1 MSPLQL
7 RAARTGLTL
16 VACACLA
23 ACGSLNNAAGK
34 VSGLFTP
41 YRADIIQGNFVSKEQ
56 AALLKPGMSRAQVR
70 DILGTPLL
78 ASVFHNDRW
87 DYVFTLKRQGV
98 EPQARKFTVFF
109 KGDSLERFAG
119 DELPNEAEFV
129 AQLDSRPK
137 ATKVPLLEV
146 PEEVLKEFNL
156 KNPPAGGTAAPAPA
170 ASPAPTVYP
179 ALEARAEAP
188 SRAWDASTQR
198 AASAAVVVPAPVVAV
213 APPAARPAPAP
224 APAPVAAAPV
234 AAAPRAP
241 APAAPVVVAAA
252 PVAPVGTP
260 ATPAAPAPAPAAA
273 PVPAPAVTRPAP
285 VPSPADPRAVT
296 AVVVAP
302 AVAPVPAPQPAAAPA
317 PVAQAPAAPA
327 AAAPAARAPAAP
339 AAAAT
344 TGFSSIEPDISAFL
358 TQWMND
364 WQTRN
369 ANAFFAHYA
378 PEFKG
383 TSGTRQEWEAL
394 RRPRI
399 ESRLSISIG
408 VLDVRTRVVSPTEA
422 RVVFRQAY
430 ESDAGSEVGTKAM
443 FLVKRDGRWLIER
456 EFFTPVQ

>member
-119 DELPNEAEFV
+119 DELLNEGVFV
-129 AQLDSRPK
+129 ALLDSRPK
-137 ATKVPLLEV
+137 ATKFPLLAV
-146 PEEVLKEFNL
+146 PYSVLKEFNL

-213 APPAARPAPAP
+213 APPAARPSPAP

-302 AVAPVPAPQPAAAPA
+302 ALAPVPAPQPAAAPA

>member
-146 PEEVLKEFNL
+146 PEEVLKEFSL
-156 KNPPAGGTAAPAPA
+156 KNPPAGGTAAPAAA

-302 AVAPVPAPQPAAAPA
+302 ALAPVPAPQPAAAPA

>member
-302 AVAPVPAPQPAAAPA
+302 ALAPVPAPQPAAAPA